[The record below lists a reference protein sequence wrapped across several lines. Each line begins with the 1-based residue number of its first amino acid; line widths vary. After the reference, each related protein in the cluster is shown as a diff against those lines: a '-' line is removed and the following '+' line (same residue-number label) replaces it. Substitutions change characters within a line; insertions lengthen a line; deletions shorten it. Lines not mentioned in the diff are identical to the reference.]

1 MLQQPLTLLKS
12 HFGYD
17 RFRPLQDTIIAHVLL
32 RKDALVLMPTGGG
45 KSLCFQ
51 LPALVFDG
59 LTLVISPLIAL
70 MKDQVDALNA
80 NGISAEFIN
89 STLSASDV
97 SRVYREAKN
106 GQIKILYV
114 APERLAIAGFRSFLA
129 TLTVSLIAVDEA
141 HCISEWG
148 HEFRPDYRN
157 LKLLRHDFPTVPV
170 IALTATATEKVRQDI
185 IAELDLKQGQTFLA
199 SFNRPNLTY
208 RVFPKRRAFPQL
220 CGLLQDH
227 KKESVIIYCFSR
239 KKTEE
244 LVQDLSAEGFTALAY
259 HAGLDHTVR
268 KEAQEKFIHDE
279 VPIIVA
285 TIAFGMGIDKPDVRL
300 VVHYDLPKSLE
311 GYYQETGRAG
321 RDDLPSECV
330 LFYSYGDK
338 TKQDF
343 FIQQMENE
351 AERKNAEEKLA
362 RMIAFCDLQTCR
374 RRFLLSY
381 FGEAVIEEYC
391 RGCDIC
397 LSTKEEFDATE
408 IAQKI
413 LSAVIR
419 TGERF
424 GIGHVIGVLRGQKN
438 KRVLELGHDQ
448 LSVYGIVNDLD
459 DQELRAISGLLLAKG
474 LLVKQGEEYPTLA
487 VTPMGRTFIKQKE
500 TLFLVRP
507 KREVVPV
514 PAREKGHDAYDPAL
528 FEQLRILRKDLA
540 NKRGVPPFVIF
551 GDATLQ
557 QMAAVF
563 PQNLEDLS
571 CVFGVGRAKL
581 QQFGEPFL
589 SVIMD
594 YTRKHP
600 RVPMQAPLPKRE
612 RTRSILRQG
621 STYDETRTLL
631 LQRQSLVEM
640 ALRRGVKEGRII
652 DHIERLCEAGE
663 KLDLTYLMP
672 PVARRDQIMAAF
684 KKSGGT
690 LLAPVMALLAGTPAA
705 TGTPAAVGTPTAGNA
720 GFSYEEL
727 RLVRLYLNM
736 Y

>member
-1 MLQQPLTLLKS
+1 MSRQPLTLLKS

-17 RFRPLQDTIIAHVLL
+17 RFRPLQEEIIAHVLL
-32 RKDALVLMPTGGG
+32 RKDTLVLMPTGGG
-45 KSLCFQ
+45 KSLCYQ

-59 LTLVISPLIAL
+59 LTLVVSPLIAL

-80 NGISAEFIN
+80 NGIAAEFIN

-97 SRVYREAKN
+97 ARVQREAKS
-106 GQIKILYV
+106 GRIKILYV
-114 APERLAIAGFRSFLA
+114 APERLAISGFRAFLA
-129 TLTVSLIAVDEA
+129 TLSVSLIAVDEA

-157 LKLLRHDFPTVPV
+157 LKLLRHDFPEVPV

-208 RVFPKRRAFPQL
+208 RVFPKRRAFSQL
-220 CGLLQDH
+220 CGLLQHH

-244 LVQDLSAEGFTALAY
+244 LVQDLSAEGFMALAY

-279 VPIIVA
+279 TPIIVA

-338 TKQDF
+338 AKQDY

-374 RRFLLSY
+374 RQFLLAY
-381 FGEAVIEEYC
+381 FGEAAIEEYC

-424 GIGHVIGVLRGQKN
+424 GMGHVIAVLRGQKN
-438 KRVLELGHDQ
+438 KRILELGHDQ
-448 LSVYGIVNDLD
+448 LSVYGIVNNFD
-459 DQELRAISGLLLAKG
+459 DQELRTIFGLLLSKG
-474 LLVKQGEEYPTLA
+474 LLVKQGDEYPTLA
-487 VTPMGRTFIKQKE
+487 VTPMGRTFIKQRE

-507 KREVVPV
+507 KREVASV
-514 PAREKGHDAYDPAL
+514 PAREKGLVDYDPGL
-528 FEQLRILRKDLA
+528 FEHLRLLRKELA
-540 NKRGVPPFVIF
+540 DKRGVPPFVIF

-563 PQNLEDLS
+563 PRSLEELS
-571 CVFGVGRAKL
+571 CIFGVGRAKL

-589 SVIMD
+589 GVICD
-594 YTRKHP
+594 YMREHPHLTR
-600 RVPMQAPLPKRE
+600 QTPLPEGRRS
-612 RTRSILRQG
+612 RTTLRQG
-621 STYDETRTLL
+621 STFDETRMLL
-631 LQRQSLVEM
+631 LQKQSLQEI
-640 ALRRGVKEGRII
+640 ALRRGVKEERII
-652 DHIERLCEAGE
+652 YHMERLVEAGE
-663 KLDLTYLMP
+663 KLDIAYLMP
-672 PVARRDQIMAAF
+672 LPARVNQIIAAF
-684 KKSGGT
+684 EKCGGT
-690 LLAPVMALLAGTPAA
+690 LLAPVMTLLGD
-705 TGTPAAVGTPTAGNA
+705 

-727 RLVRLYLNM
+727 RLVRLYLRQKER
-736 Y
+736 